1 MTISI
6 KSNWKTYATE
16 TFTLNFSHK
25 PNFNKKIE
33 KLVL

>member
-6 KSNWKTYATE
+6 KSYWKTYATE
-16 TFTLNFSHK
+16 TLTLNFSHK
-25 PNFNKKIE
+25 PKFNKKIE